1 MGVGNRKWKSI
12 RSTSA
17 ALVTSLELKFISF
30 SWKPIRDTDND
41 KIHEI
46 SISGIL
52 KAWNAMFR
60 NVSCQM

>member
-41 KIHEI
+41 KIYEI